1 MQARCGVVVGLFLAS
16 LGSVVTACAATANH
30 PIRTFTF
37 EERGEAVAKL
47 YRLGLANDPGSIPVF
62 CDALKSD
69 DVNVRTAA
77 IAQLVFTHDGS
88 AVGPVIAVMKD
99 PSTTVR
105 RYAIACLERIGSPQA
120 IPALREALTF
130 VPPAPEGSD
139 HRETRPSREAAG
151 APSPISKCEYFNRLA
166 AAMALFRLGS
176 DDGAETVLA
185 VLKEPH
191 ENAVL
196 QMAIRAAITMDLKQA
211 TPTLIAMARQ
221 CNSFGED
228 SPGFHSLRALRIIGD
243 PAYGKEIV
251 QLVKDKFD
259 TPGGFVKLEG
269 LHNLL
274 VFGDRSDPE
283 VGQIFERWAADPDI
297 WSEHQ
302 ALVAAGL
309 QKFAPPGAAAVIVK
323 NFLARTR
330 VNGLTGE
337 TRNWTESRVFQ
348 LAAMA
353 VADLGDES
361 VLGDLRECYEVYSR
375 PIDYFPL
382 RLYLAYA
389 MAKLGDG
396 FGLGELQAG
405 LHHPDAG
412 VRRMSAKLLG
422 MSGVQQSVDSVT
434 AAIKKET
441 DPTAFGVMKASLE
454 QLGALSSEVA
464 SLPAPAEPTRPT
476 DPNTKPRYITFT
488 FDDCNTIEAMERYVS
503 LMEDLARQ
511 DARWVFTMYVAPN
524 AKDDFEYLT
533 LLLQRGFDRGC
544 EIENHTLHHNPEGQ
558 AMNARTEDAVR
569 LDIGGGQ
576 NWLHSHIMGLDKIYT
591 WKGGGGGFRRPGDPT
606 LDRQT
611 LSRLAQERY
620 LPRDITYGWVGLSRF
635 SPDLYAPPYH
645 DMSSEPRSD
654 WSMGELDLE
663 YNADTVQEREDAFVS
678 SYDAWYFR
686 YPADQVFIIGSHDF
700 TKSPT
705 LMRFGHEKEWDIF
718 SGFIK
723 DVLLDR
729 RDRYPQAY
737 CMTALELTYITRLA
751 TTPSELL
758 TRTTHIQDSAE
769 F

>member
-1 MQARCGVVVGLFLAS
+1 MQTKHGVVVGAFLAA
-16 LGSVVTACAATANH
+16 LMVVTTACAATVNH

-47 YRLGLANDPGSIPVF
+47 YRLGLENNPENIPVF
-62 CDALKSD
+62 CEALKSD
-69 DVNVRTAA
+69 DVDVRTAA
-77 IAQLVFTHDGS
+77 VAQLVFTHDDS

-105 RYAIACLERIGSPQA
+105 RYAIACLERIGSPGA
-120 IPALREALTF
+120 IPALSEALTF
-130 VPPAPEGSD
+130 VPPAPEGRD
-139 HRETRPSREAAG
+139 ARGGQPRREAAS
-151 APSPISKCEYFNRLA
+151 APSPITKYEYFNRLA

-176 DDGAETVLA
+176 NDGAETVLT

-191 ENAVL
+191 ENPVL

-211 TPTLIAMARQ
+211 TPTLIAMAQQ
-221 CNSFGED
+221 CTSFGED
-228 SPGFHSLRALRIIGD
+228 SPGFHALRALRIIGD
-243 PAYGKEIV
+243 PAYSKDIV
-251 QLVKDKFD
+251 RLVEEKFD

-274 VFGDRSDPE
+274 IFGDKSAAP
-283 VGQIFERWAADPDI
+283 IFMRWATDPDI

-337 TRNWTESRVFQ
+337 TRSWTESRVFQ
-348 LAAMA
+348 LSAMA
-353 VADLGDES
+353 VADLGDKS
-361 VLGDLRECYEVYSR
+361 VLSDLRKCYDIYSE
-375 PIDYFPL
+375 PVDYFPL
-382 RLYLAYA
+382 RLYIAYA
-389 MAKLGDG
+389 MAKLGDS
-396 FGLGELQAG
+396 FGLGELEVG
-405 LHHPDAG
+405 LQHEDAG

-422 MSGVQQSVDSVT
+422 MSGLQQSADSLT
-434 AAIKKET
+434 AAFKKES
-441 DPTAFGVMKASLE
+441 DPSAFGTMKASLE
-454 QLGALSSEVA
+454 QLGALSAEVKA
-464 SLPAPAEPTRPT
+464 LPVPPEPKPPVDANRQ
-476 DPNTKPRYITFT
+476 PRYVTFT
-488 FDDCNTIEAMERYVS
+488 FDDCNTIEAMERYIG
-503 LMEDLARQ
+503 LMEGLASQ
-511 DARWVFTMYVAPN
+511 NVRWVFTMYVAPN
-524 AKDDFEYLT
+524 ARDDFEYLA
-533 LLLQRGFDRGC
+533 LLLQRGYDRGC

-558 AMNARTEDAVR
+558 AMNARTEDAIR

-611 LSRLAQERY
+611 LNQLAQERY
-620 LPRDITYGWVGLSRF
+620 MPRDITYGWAGLTRF
-635 SPDLYAPPYH
+635 APDLYAPPYH
-645 DMSSEPRSD
+645 DMKSEPRSD

-663 YNADTVQEREDAFVS
+663 YNAESVQEREDAIVS
-678 SYDAWYFR
+678 SYDAWYFK

-700 TKSPT
+700 TKSPI

-718 SGFIK
+718 SGFIRE
-723 DVLLDR
+723 VLLDR
-729 RDRYPQAY
+729 RDRYPEAY
-737 CMTALELTYITRLA
+737 CMTALELRHITRA
-751 TTPSELL
+751 GATPSDLL
-758 TRTTHIQDSAE
+758 NRTTQLQDSAD